1 MEGKERY
8 EEKGGTY
15 IFDQPLLCK
24 RKWEWTYG
32 MQISENKTGKAES
45 QAKMK
50 SRNERRKRKCR
61 GVEKYLLNKQYSRT
75 EIK

>member
-1 MEGKERY
+1 MVEGKERY

-50 SRNERRKRKCR
+50 SRN
-61 GVEKYLLNKQYSRT
+61 
-75 EIK
+75 